1 MNILEAHDRLLDKI
15 RLEMAIQIAPKA
27 MKELLDRDSITQ
39 KEVESFITGYLIAR
53 KNTDVQIREMFE
65 EGE

>member
-27 MKELLDRDSITQ
+27 MKELLNRDSITQ
-39 KEVESFITGYLIAR
+39 REVESFITGYLIAR